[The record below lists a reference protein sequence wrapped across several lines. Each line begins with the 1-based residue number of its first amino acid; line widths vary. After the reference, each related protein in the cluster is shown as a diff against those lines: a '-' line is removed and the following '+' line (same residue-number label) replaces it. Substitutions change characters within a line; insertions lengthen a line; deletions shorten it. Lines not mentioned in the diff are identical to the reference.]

1 MRTME
6 FSGRTVDEAIFH
18 GLQKMG
24 VTIDQVDI
32 VTVQNE
38 SKGIFGIGAR
48 QAVVRLTEREIPV
61 VPDFDAVNEERREQK
76 QAARKNREEGRSDR
90 REERR
95 DRRPREERSD
105 RREDRRDR
113 KPRENRQEKPAK
125 DETPYT
131 LEKAQELE
139 SARFLQELLEKMQV
153 NGTVKAF
160 ENEEG
165 IRLTIDSDTDGLLI
179 GRRGETLDAIQ
190 YIVSL
195 YENRNRQE
203 DYRRVSV
210 DTEGYR
216 ARREDTLRKL
226 ARRNALKVY
235 KTGRPMAMEPM
246 NPYERRIIHG
256 ALQSFRGV
264 TTHSEGEEP
273 NRRVVI
279 EPSDD

>member
-1 MRTME
+1 M
-6 FSGRTVDEAIFH
+6 
-18 GLQKMG
+18 
-24 VTIDQVDI
+24 
-32 VTVQNE
+32 
-38 SKGIFGIGAR
+38 
-48 QAVVRLTEREIPV
+48 
-61 VPDFDAVNEERREQK
+61 
-76 QAARKNREEGRSDR
+76 
-90 REERR
+90 
-95 DRRPREERSD
+95 
-105 RREDRRDR
+105 
-113 KPRENRQEKPAK
+113 
-125 DETPYT
+125 
-131 LEKAQELE
+131 EKAQELE